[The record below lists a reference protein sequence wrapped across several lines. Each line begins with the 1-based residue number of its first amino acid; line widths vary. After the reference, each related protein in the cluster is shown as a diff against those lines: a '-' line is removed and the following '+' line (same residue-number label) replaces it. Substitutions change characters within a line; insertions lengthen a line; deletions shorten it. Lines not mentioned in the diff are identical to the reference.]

1 VWSMT
6 SLTAPDAPGRLHG
19 GEPLRDAGDIAFGG
33 HRTVHCGHCEMA
45 SDARDE
51 EEFGETVA

>member
-1 VWSMT
+1 MT